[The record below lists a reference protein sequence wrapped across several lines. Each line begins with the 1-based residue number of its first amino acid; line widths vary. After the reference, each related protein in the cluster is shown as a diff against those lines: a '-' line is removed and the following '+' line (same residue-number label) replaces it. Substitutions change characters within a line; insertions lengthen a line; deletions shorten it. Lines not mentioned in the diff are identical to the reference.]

1 MKRLITIP
9 ALILTFCAVNLLY
22 AQEVKDVVISSSMFD
37 GMKFRSIGPAFTSGR
52 IAAFAVDPKN
62 RAHYYVAVASG
73 GVWKTENDG
82 TSWTPVFEHEGSYSI
97 GAVAIDPDNFNI
109 VWVGTGENNSQRS
122 VGYGDGV
129 YKSEDGGKTWK
140 NMGLTHSEHI
150 GRILIDPRNPNIIY
164 VASQGPLWAAGG
176 DRGLYKSTDGGKTW
190 NCVLRISENT
200 GVTDVEMDPTNPDIL
215 YAASYQRRRHVWTL
229 IDGGPESA
237 IYKSTD
243 AGQSW
248 TKLKEGLP
256 DVDLGKIGLAVS
268 PVSPNVLYATI
279 EAADHKGGIFR
290 STDYGVSWERMND
303 FDQTAMYYGTI
314 YADPKDVNRIYV
326 MNTLIQVSDDG
337 GKTLHPLGEKWK
349 HVDSHAMWIDP
360 KDTDYYLVGCDGG
373 IYESYDRGKTWSF
386 KSNLPVTQFY
396 DVTVD
401 NSYPFYHVYG
411 GTQDNNSVGGP
422 SQTFSASGIVNSDW
436 YVTAGGD
443 GFHSSVDPVDPDIV
457 YSESQYGGL
466 VRYNRATGQIIGIQP
481 VPSKGEA
488 PLRWN
493 WDSPLIISPFSH
505 TTLYFAANK
514 LFKST
519 DRGNSWTEISGDLT
533 RQLDRN
539 KLKVMGKIWNVD
551 AVAKNASTSF
561 YGNCTALSES
571 PLKKGML
578 YVGTDDGLIQVT
590 QDDGHIW
597 RKIEKFPGVPEMT
610 YVSRVLASQH
620 DVNTVYAAFDNHK
633 NGDFKPYILKS
644 TDAGKTWSS
653 ISSNLP
659 DNGPV
664 LAIAE
669 DFVDPDLLFVGTE
682 FGLFFTVNGGKSWT
696 QLKGGLPTIP
706 VRDIAIQKRETD
718 LVLATFG
725 RGIYILDNYTPLRY
739 INEAVHAEKAF
750 LFPVKDALMFIRSYP
765 LGGGGKASQGENYFT
780 ADNPP
785 FGATFTYYLKES
797 LKTQKE
803 IRREAEAK
811 AEKEGITI
819 PYPTSEQLTK
829 ESEEPNP
836 AIVLVISDSSGQVVR
851 QLYGPVSSG
860 IHRVTWDLRA
870 PSRSVDDKPIS
881 AREGKEPSGEFVTPG
896 KYCVKLYQ
904 LVDGNMTALTGQAC
918 FNVVPLNRDS
928 STFEERVALAR
939 FQKKVLRLQGAINNA
954 IDISNKIKDRLSGIV
969 NALHQTQSDVAPL
982 LLESYSLDTELDS
995 ILISLRG
1002 NVILQ
1007 NLNENTPLSIRDRIN
1022 TIIDNESMATGRP
1035 TQTDVDS
1042 YEIAK
1047 DEFNTVLS
1055 ALKNIV
1061 DTRLPALEKK
1071 MHEAGSP
1078 LVPGQ
1083 MPTLEN

>member
-1 MKRLITIP
+1 MKRPARIP
-9 ALILTFCAVNLLY
+9 PLLSIFFAFNFLF
-22 AQEVKDVVISSSMFD
+22 AQPSQRKLDQSTLD
-37 GMKFRSIGPAFTSGR
+37 GLRFRSIGPALTSGR
-52 IAAFAVDPKN
+52 IAAFAVDPEN

-82 TSWTPVFEHEGSYSI
+82 TSWTPVFDHEGSYSI
-97 GAVAIDPDNFNI
+97 GAVAVNPHNFNT

-140 NMGLTHSEHI
+140 NMGLKHSEHI
-150 GRILIDPRNPNIIY
+150 ARILLDPRNPDIVY

-176 DRGLYKSTDGGKTW
+176 DRGLFKSTDGGKTW
-190 NCVLRISENT
+190 NCILKISENT
-200 GVTDVEMDPTNPDIL
+200 GVTDVVMDPVNPDIL

-243 AGQSW
+243 AGQTW
-248 TKLKEGLP
+248 TKLKKGLP
-256 DVDLGKIGLAVS
+256 DVDMGKIGLAVS
-268 PVSPNVLYATI
+268 PVSPNIIYATI
-279 EAADHKGGIFR
+279 EAAERKGGIFR
-290 STDYGVSWERMND
+290 STDYGASWERMND

-314 YADPKDVNRIYV
+314 YADPKEVNRIYL

-411 GTQDNNSVGGP
+411 GTQDNNSLGGP
-422 SQTFSASGIVNSDW
+422 SQTFSESGIVNSDW

-443 GFHSSVDPVDPDIV
+443 GFHSRVDPVDPDIV

-466 VRYNRATGQIIGIQP
+466 VRYNRLTGQIIGIQP

-533 RQLDRN
+533 RQIDRN
-539 KLKVMGKIWNVD
+539 RLKVMGRVWSVD

-571 PLKKGML
+571 PLKKGMI

-590 QDDGHIW
+590 QDDGHTW
-597 RKIEKFPGVPEMT
+597 TRIEKFPGVPEMT
-610 YVSRVLASQH
+610 YVSRVLASEH
-620 DVNTVYAAFDNHK
+620 DVNTVYACFDNHK
-633 NGDFKPYILKS
+633 NGDFRPYILKS
-644 TDAGKTWSS
+644 TDAGRTWTS

-664 LAIAE
+664 LSIAE
-669 DFVDPDLLFVGTE
+669 DFVNPDLLFAGTE

-696 QLKGGLPTIP
+696 QLKSGLPTIP

-718 LVLATFG
+718 LVIATFG
-725 RGIYILDNYTPLRY
+725 RGIYILDNYSPLRY
-739 INEAVHAEKAF
+739 LNQTTLDENAF
-750 LFPVKDALMFIRSYP
+750 LFPVKDALMFIRNYP
-765 LGGGGKASQGENYFT
+765 LGGKGKGAQGENYFT

-803 IRREAEAK
+803 IRREEEAR

-819 PYPTSEQLTK
+819 PYPTNEQLTK
-829 ESEEPNP
+829 ESEEPVP
-836 AIVLVISDSSGQVVR
+836 KIVLVVTDSSGNVVR

-870 PSRSVDDKPIS
+870 PSRSVSDRPIS
-881 AREGKEPSGEFVTPG
+881 AEDGNEPSGEFVTPG
-896 KYCVKLYQ
+896 KYCVSLYSIVNGKMME
-904 LVDGNMTALTGQAC
+904 LDKPKC
-918 FNVVPLNRDS
+918 FNVVSLDRDS
-928 STFEERVALAR
+928 STFADKVVLAR
-939 FQKKVLRLQGAINNA
+939 FQKSVLKLQADVNNA
-954 IDISNKIKDRLSGIV
+954 IDVSNKLKDRMTGIL
-969 NALHQTQSDVAPL
+969 NALHQTQSDISGL
-982 LLESYSLDTELDS
+982 LSQSYLLNSKLDS
-995 ILISLRG
+995 ILITLRG
-1002 NVILQ
+1002 NVVLQ
-1007 NLNENTPLSIRDRIN
+1007 NLNENIPLSIRDRVN
-1022 TIIDNESMATGRP
+1022 AIIDNESMATGRP
-1035 TQTDVDS
+1035 TKTDIDS
-1042 YEIAK
+1042 YDIAK
-1047 DEFNTVLS
+1047 DEFYMVLTDLRS
-1055 ALKNIV
+1055 ILNEK
-1061 DTRLPALEKK
+1061 LPSLEKQ
-1071 MHEAGSP
+1071 MQAAGSP
-1078 LVPGQ
+1078 PVPGQ
-1083 MPTLEN
+1083 LPQLQNQ

>member
-52 IAAFAVDPKN
+52 IAAFAVDPQN

-176 DRGLYKSTDGGKTW
+176 ERGLYKSTDGGKTW

-519 DRGNSWTEISGDLT
+519 DRGDSWTEISGDLT

-590 QDDGHIW
+590 QDDGHTW

-739 INEAVHAEKAF
+739 INEAVHAEKDF

-836 AIVLVISDSSGQVVR
+836 AIVLIISDSSGKVVR

-904 LVDGNMTALTGQAC
+904 LVDGNMTALTGQSC

-954 IDISNKIKDRLSGIV
+954 IDVSNKIKDRLSGIV